1 MQVRNVAMM
10 IFAPADKSR
19 ARGADDGMWFKEF
32 RQLSLLHLPMSS
44 LHLKLQKS
52 MALWISINLIR
63 ENCATADF

>member
-10 IFAPADKSR
+10 LFGPAGKSR

-32 RQLSLLHLPMSS
+32 RQLSLTHPPMPS

-52 MALWISINLIR
+52 MALWISINLILD
-63 ENCATADF
+63 NCATADF